1 MLFIDLWSGL
11 DQIRIEKR
19 RSGLLKKMLRLVEKP
34 ESFDD
39 TSTPIDLA
47 ILTVAENIIGDLTA
61 MRSHQAGLRTW
72 FSSNGGMQRLHSSS
86 IHPSSAIIIMSEM
99 SRPSFP
105 LFRTHSELK
114 AALDR
119 LRLPHGQYWPS
130 VVRRCKI
137 CFKFGDLYMLYLLNH
152 ISEQAPQGLL
162 DDIDGSF
169 PEEGLIGFVAAQYAI
184 EAAIRKHHCSD
195 VCDYAAVL
203 EFVHLMRYTSSA
215 AQLRTAAHLIDNLC
229 GVESTQPV
237 DTENLRIEVDMAST
251 ANLDKPR
258 KLSWTG
264 ITEKTVV
271 TYHQHAPTC
280 CPERLHPKYDAAN
293 GTCARAALPA
303 RAQTSVK
310 MGLNQTCSIKQLEG
324 GSMQSAVHYECSE
337 REAMEARAGL
347 GATRARYR

>member
-11 DQIRIEKR
+11 DQVRVERR

-34 ESFDD
+34 DSFAD

-72 FSSNGGMQRLHSSS
+72 FDSNGGMQRLHTSS

-105 LFRTHSELK
+105 LFRSHSELK
-114 AALDR
+114 AALGR
-119 LRLPHGQYWPS
+119 LRLPDGQYWPS

-152 ISEQAPQGLL
+152 ISEHPPLGLL
-162 DDIDGSF
+162 DDIDRSF
-169 PEEGLIGFVAAQYAI
+169 PDEGLIGFVAAQYAV
-184 EAAIRKHHCSD
+184 ETAIRNHHCSD
-195 VCDYAAVL
+195 ICDYGAVL
-203 EFVHLMRYTSSA
+203 EFVHLMRYTSSDT
-215 AQLRTAAHLIDNLC
+215 QLRTAAQLIDNLC
-229 GVESTQPV
+229 GVESSQPV
-237 DTENLRIEVDMAST
+237 DTEDLRFEIDMGST
-251 ANLDKPR
+251 ATLHRPR

-264 ITEKTVV
+264 TTEKTII

-280 CPERLHPKYDAAN
+280 CPERLHPKYNDAS
-293 GTCARAALPA
+293 GTCARVDPPT
-303 RAQTSVK
+303 RAQK
-310 MGLNQTCSIKQLEG
+310 MGLSQTCSIKQLDG
-324 GSMQSAVHYECSE
+324 GPMQSTVHYECSE

-347 GATRARYR
+347 GATRARFR